1 MELQRH
7 IADRDC
13 PLSGPNLLFFEIEAP
28 SLSISHSCKTPQHI
42 IFLVVWFSQRVIMF
56 NISYTSYNK
65 FDSLIILSNHESY
78 NVQNINIWERCKY
91 CLSIICFIYVLWII
105 TSFIFF
111 LLRLLLFC
119 LSYIRYIN
127 NSKHSDAPEEIYK
140 SGSFKWSKFESC
152 LLYWTSDSV
161 RHRSQN
167 SCLLISQIVLKN
179 FIKKKIIKECPEEI
193 LIKLAI
199 VLKISKFSWNP
210 VEPAYI
216 VL

>member
-1 MELQRH
+1 MH
-7 IADRDC
+7 ILFWQGVIALFFSLNPQMSWDYLNTPVIWNFKDTLADRDC

-65 FDSLIILSNHESY
+65 LDSLIILSNHESY

-111 LLRLLLFC
+111 YCVYYYFVYL
-119 LSYIRYIN
+119 
-127 NSKHSDAPEEIYK
+127 IY
-140 SGSFKWSKFESC
+140 
-152 LLYWTSDSV
+152 D
-161 RHRSQN
+161 
-167 SCLLISQIVLKN
+167 I
-179 FIKKKIIKECPEEI
+179 
-193 LIKLAI
+193 
-199 VLKISKFSWNP
+199 
-210 VEPAYI
+210 
-216 VL
+216 